1 MVTCS
6 YCGKD
11 NPQTDATYCSYCGS
25 SLRQQSSNVPP
36 SPSYAS
42 QANYPAGGS
51 PTLGLSERYEKALK
65 RAEQLGTI
73 LLVLSVVAIILLLA

>member
-11 NPQTDATYCSYCGS
+11 NPQADAAYCSYCGS
-25 SLRQQSSNVPP
+25 NLRQPSNIPTSRP
-36 SPSYAS
+36 QWT
-42 QANYPAGGS
+42 QANYPTSGS
-51 PTLGLSERYEKALK
+51 RTLGLSERYERALK

-73 LLVLSVVAIILLLA
+73 LLVLSVAVIVLLLV